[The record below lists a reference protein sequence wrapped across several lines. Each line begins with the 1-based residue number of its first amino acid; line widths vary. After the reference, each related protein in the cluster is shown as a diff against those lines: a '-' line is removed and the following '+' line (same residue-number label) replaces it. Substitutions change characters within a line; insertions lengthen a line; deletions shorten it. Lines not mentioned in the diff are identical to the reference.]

1 MIVPYINHCKTL
13 LSPNLKEKAVMY
25 LYDQANLYKE
35 YKYMTLQFIQYI
47 MTLSN
52 DQFTEKYKI
61 ENQEYTK
68 KLFMYMKTLYIENS
82 EQLEYLL

>member
-1 MIVPYINHCKTL
+1 
-13 LSPNLKEKAVMY
+13 
-25 LYDQANLYKE
+25 
-35 YKYMTLQFIQYI
+35 

-82 EQLEYLL
+82 E